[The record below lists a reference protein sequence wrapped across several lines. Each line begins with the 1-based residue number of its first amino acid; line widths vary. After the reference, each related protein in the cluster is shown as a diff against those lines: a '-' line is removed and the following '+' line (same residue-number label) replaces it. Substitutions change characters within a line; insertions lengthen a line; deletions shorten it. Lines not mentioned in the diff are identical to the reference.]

1 MRWQSH
7 QSFRDPCPIQRP
19 APRGTQPMLADLTQ
33 NSHPSVPY
41 GCLGRGGSQPPG
53 TGFHTCEQ
61 GRAGRSPVRRRRAED
76 TTP

>member
-7 QSFRDPCPIQRP
+7 QSFRDPSPIQRP

-41 GCLGRGGSQPPG
+41 GCLGRAGLSPREPVS
-53 TGFHTCEQ
+53 T
-61 GRAGRSPVRRRRAED
+61 RASKAGRVAHR
-76 TTP
+76 